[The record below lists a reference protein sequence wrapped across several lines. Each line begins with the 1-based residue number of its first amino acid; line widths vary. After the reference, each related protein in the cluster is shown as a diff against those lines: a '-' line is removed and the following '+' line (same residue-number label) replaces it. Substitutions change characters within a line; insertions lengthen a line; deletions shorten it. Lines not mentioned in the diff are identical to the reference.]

1 MVMIILKH
9 KFVHYFQIYM
19 LSNYYTKTEIDDI
32 DDGLST
38 LILNTYNTSDKY
50 IYIYIYVYLYIYIY
64 IYTYICISHITITL
78 LYILVFNLI

>member
-1 MVMIILKH
+1 
-9 KFVHYFQIYM
+9 M

-64 IYTYICISHITITL
+64 IYMYFTHYYNIVVYLSIQFDLNNKCLKYLHKQTR
-78 LYILVFNLI
+78 